1 MRIIPFAAVLLLV
14 VSAAPAWAQ
23 KGSFG
28 MGQDLRLEG
37 VIDPSKAVKEQALG
51 TIKIRAGRTVRK
63 FAVFTAQTARTEGM
77 SLFNRSSLHPEQL
90 LLRGDKPLLA
100 AFTSAH
106 AGTRLRMLGRY
117 MGDDYILAEVTPVG
131 GAATPAATP

>member
-1 MRIIPFAAVLLLV
+1 MRIASFVAVLPLL

-23 KGSFG
+23 KGFG

-37 VIDPSKAVKEQALG
+37 VVDPSKAVKEQALG

-90 LLRGDKPLLA
+90 LLRGDKPLLK

-131 GAATPAATP
+131 GTATPPATP